1 MNLTDQKLA
10 SLARQHEGS
19 LEYVA
24 SLHRRE
30 QQKKKTI
37 KHATLGIFALAGGA
51 AIYKIITG

>member
-1 MNLTDQKLA
+1 MNLTDRKLA

-24 SLHRRE
+24 RSRRRE

-37 KHATLGIFALAGGA
+37 KRAILGFLALAGGT